1 MPTATHMSAGA
12 TATMSPQTLASQ
24 PHYITARNLT
34 LANRIYRAYE
44 NVSLDFA
51 SGRAHAVCAENK
63 KGKSELLLT
72 LAGRMLP
79 SSGICTVA
87 GIDATRLTGIIR
99 LRKIAGLGFFENVNE
114 VQKGLALHSVV
125 SAELGLVGKHSTGD
139 DLDRYIKAWGLDEVA
154 DTNIDDLDRFTY
166 DLLGVA
172 LGMAG
177 DPKILVVD
185 DIETDLT
192 EHQSQKM
199 IDLLCQLARQ
209 TGVTVVCGTT
219 DYDLAV
225 RFDDVACIT
234 DDARSQAAAW
244 EGKHADDVRSLNK
257 TGEVA

>member
-1 MPTATHMSAGA
+1 MPTATHMNAGA
-12 TATMSPQTLASQ
+12 TATLRPQASQ
-24 PHYITARNLT
+24 PHYIVARNLT

-51 SGRAHAVCAENK
+51 SGKAHAVCAENK

-79 SSGICTVA
+79 SSGLCTVA
-87 GIDATRLTGIIR
+87 GIDVTRLTGIIK

-125 SAELGLVGKHSTGD
+125 SAELGLVGKHSTGE
-139 DLDRYIKAWGLDEVA
+139 DLDRYIQAWGLAEFA

-185 DIETDLT
+185 DIEADLT
-192 EHQSQKM
+192 EHQSHKM
-199 IDLLCQLARQ
+199 VDLLRQLARQ
-209 TGVTVVCGTT
+209 TGTTVVCGVT

-225 RFDDVACIT
+225 RFDNVACIT

-244 EGKHADDVRSLNK
+244 SSKHSDNVRPIRK